1 MSWETD
7 YDGWKATEPD
17 PLPTRRFGVDV
28 IMNVTVDAID
38 FDHARQLAEE
48 TAKGMGGKNVD
59 YIEVSSIQE
68 L

>member
-1 MSWETD
+1 MAIPG
-7 YDGWKATEPD
+7 YDEYKATEED

-28 IMNVTVDAID
+28 IMNITVDAID